1 MSDLYLDI
9 SVNNQNSYIIFE
21 CDLVKYMELK
31 LDYQEKDLL
40 IECLQHRL
48 YTDKVLVINDSLRNE
63 IEDLLEKV
71 EEECI

>member
-1 MSDLYLDI
+1 M
-9 SVNNQNSYIIFE
+9 FE
-21 CDLVKYMELK
+21 MNLKEYMELN

-40 IECLQHRL
+40 IDCLKHRL
-48 YTDKVLVINDSLRNE
+48 YTDKILVINDSLRNE